1 MMDYPVTLEDWQDY
15 VDNLPPDEL
24 LSQAIG
30 ANSLAFVDSLR
41 DEGYSNQDILAVFL
55 IFARA
60 FDDFDAAPPAFAE
73 GQYVSYSGLLE
84 AAKGQNK
91 FE

>member
-1 MMDYPVTLEDWQDY
+1 MMDYPITIEDWQSY

-30 ANSLAFVDSLR
+30 ANSLAFVNSLR

-60 FDDFDAAPPAFAE
+60 FDDFGAEPPAFAE
-73 GQYVSYSGLLE
+73 GQYVSYPGLLE
-84 AAKGQNK
+84 AAEGTT